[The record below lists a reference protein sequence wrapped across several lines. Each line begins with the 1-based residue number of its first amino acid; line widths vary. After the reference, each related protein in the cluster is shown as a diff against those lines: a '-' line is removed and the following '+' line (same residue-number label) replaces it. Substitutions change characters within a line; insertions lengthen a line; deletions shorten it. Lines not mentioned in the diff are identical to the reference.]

1 MKYFHAGAGANPR
14 FAHRLKVKKVT
25 NEMWT
30 WCDEYDAGTG
40 VDSDFRRWH
49 VEFGERSFWVNDL
62 GYDII
67 QFEWEQAALMF
78 SLKFETL

>member
-1 MKYFHAGAGANPR
+1 MKYFHAGSGADPR
-14 FAHRLKVKKVT
+14 FAHRLKVKEVT

-49 VEFGERSFWVNDL
+49 VEFGEGMVCEDA
-62 GYDII
+62 YDVI

-78 SLKFETL
+78 ALTFETL

>member
-1 MKYFHAGAGANPR
+1 MKYFHAGAGADPV

-49 VEFGERSFWVNDL
+49 VEFSMNGSRIKHRD
-62 GYDII
+62 YDVV

-78 SLKFETL
+78 ALKFETL

>member
-1 MKYFHAGAGANPR
+1 MKYFHAGAGADPR
-14 FAHRLKVKKVT
+14 FAHRLKVKEVT

-49 VEFGERSFWVNDL
+49 VSWGDHWLHYHVV
-62 GYDII
+62 

-78 SLKFETL
+78 ALKFETL